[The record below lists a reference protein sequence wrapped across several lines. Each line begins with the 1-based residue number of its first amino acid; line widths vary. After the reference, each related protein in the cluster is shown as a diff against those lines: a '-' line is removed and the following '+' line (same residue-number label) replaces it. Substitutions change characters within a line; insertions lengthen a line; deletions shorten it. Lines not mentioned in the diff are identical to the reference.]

1 MYKDRNYYRQCDDNT
16 LIALAKEG
24 DSELALVL
32 AERLAGALIDIEV
45 GDSEEIADMKCEI
58 DDLKDELSEA
68 RSTIRYL
75 ETELENAK

>member
-1 MYKDRNYYRQCDDNT
+1 MLNDRNYYAQCDDAT

-32 AERLAGALIDIEV
+32 AERLAGALLDIEV

-58 DDLKDELSEA
+58 EDLKDELLEA

-75 ETELENAK
+75 ETELENVK